1 MICPFC
7 GAEKTRVIDTG
18 EKCDGTVVQ
27 RRRQCVSCKKRF
39 NTYER
44 SSLGMPMVIKEDGSR
59 QTFSRDKLA
68 RGIRIACAKRPV
80 PAGRIDALVDE
91 IERDLQNSTR
101 REINSQ
107 TIGDKV
113 IARLKTIDPIAYIRY
128 AIIYFKLDD
137 LSTIQTEIDRLTS
150 EGL

>member
-1 MICPFC
+1 MLAGRNISATIASKKIAMIRRHVGWADFIKASIIEQMFAQMVILSADLISGERQMICPFC

-68 RGIRIACAKRPV
+68 RGI
-80 PAGRIDALVDE
+80 
-91 IERDLQNSTR
+91 S
-101 REINSQ
+101 
-107 TIGDKV
+107 
-113 IARLKTIDPIAYIRY
+113 
-128 AIIYFKLDD
+128 LDRK
-137 LSTIQTEIDRLTS
+137 SVV
-150 EGL
+150 